1 MSPSG
6 TPLPIINLLCNS
18 YMSLLIPPL
27 LIRMVYVNCYLWISE
42 KLWML
47 SARDHWQVIALIEK
61 IFMLNIRLRLE
72 IFPLTTHFITQ
83 SNILDSVPNGEVT
96 KFIAGKLE
104 QHWNTIRP
112 RHCKCLKDGFYH
124 AKLFCR

>member
-1 MSPSG
+1 
-6 TPLPIINLLCNS
+6 
-18 YMSLLIPPL
+18 
-27 LIRMVYVNCYLWISE
+27 
-42 KLWML
+42 ML
-47 SARDHWQVIALIEK
+47 SARDHRQVIALIEK

-104 QHWNTIRP
+104 QH
-112 RHCKCLKDGFYH
+112 
-124 AKLFCR
+124 